1 MGYSSRHQKSVAE
14 GADFFDMKKPIK
26 ILHVVGAMDR
36 GGVETWLMHAL
47 RNIDREQF
55 QMDFLVHSEVAGNYD
70 DEIRALGSKVI
81 PCLSPSNPLLYA
93 RNFRRILQE
102 YGPYDIV
109 HSHVHYFSGYV
120 LWLASR
126 CGIATRLAHSHNDT
140 LPAEIGAKAARRFYL
155 NVTGKLIKIYATR
168 GLAAS
173 EKAAVALYGSDWKK
187 DPRWEILHYSID
199 LAPFERCVDSSSLR
213 ESLGIPKDAF
223 VIGHVGRFHLQK
235 NHVFLIKIFQEI
247 RNHNSNA
254 HLLLVGDGPLR
265 TSIENMVEQLG
276 LSDYVHFLGIRKN
289 IPEIMM
295 GAMDV
300 FVMPSLFEGLP
311 VAGIEMQAA
320 GLPFVLSDV
329 ISHELDKI
337 PTLSCRL
344 SLDKSAAVWAD
355 SILQIEKNKPAI
367 TPQESLAI
375 IEESSFN
382 INTSI
387 KKLRSVYQG
396 RSIES

>member
-1 MGYSSRHQKSVAE
+1 
-14 GADFFDMKKPIK
+14 MKKPIK

-55 QMDFLVHSEVAGNYD
+55 QMDFLVHSEVAGDYD
-70 DEIRALGSKVI
+70 DEIRALGSRVI

-155 NVTGKLIKIYATR
+155 NVTGKLIKTYATR

-199 LAPFERCVDSSSLR
+199 LAPFERSVDSSSLR
-213 ESLGIPKDAF
+213 KSLGLPKDAF
-223 VIGHVGRFHLQK
+223 VIGHVGRFYPQK
-235 NHVFLIKIFQEI
+235 NHEFLIKIFQEI
-247 RNHNSNA
+247 HIINPNA

-265 TSIENMVEQLG
+265 SSIESMVNNAG
-276 LSDYVHFLGIRKN
+276 LSNNVHFLGVQKN

-295 GAMDV
+295 GAMDI
-300 FVMPSLFEGLP
+300 FLFPSLFEGLGI
-311 VAGIEMQAA
+311 VLIEAQSAGI
-320 GLPFVLSDV
+320 PSIYSDV
-329 ISHELDKI
+329 IPSEAIVVSPLMHQV
-337 PTLSCRL
+337 
-344 SLDKSAAVWAD
+344 SLDQSASIWAKKAFEAYE
-355 SILQIEKNKPAI
+355 LKPGI
-367 TPQESLAI
+367 VQKESLVSMI
-375 IEESSFN
+375 ESSFN

-387 KKLRSVYQG
+387 KKLQSVYEG
-396 RSIES
+396 RNIES